1 MFKAYQDTMSNIR
14 LYYPDTIVENSTN
27 LLSKEHTHYLVN
39 VIRLK
44 RGSNVYFFNKNGEWL
59 SEIVFLNRDRVEVKF
74 LNKVKESSKSTN
86 VELAICLVKKT
97 SMEIILQKTTELG
110 IAKIIPI
117 ISERTE
123 VKDLNIERAK
133 KIVVEATEQSN
144 QLNVPDIEEPQK
156 LKDFINSLDSNTS
169 LFFADINTKK
179 KIDNKIIEKSKKISL
194 LVGPEGDFS
203 PNEREMILAKDN
215 AISFSISK
223 NILRTET
230 ATISALS
237 LINYSLNL

>member
-1 MFKAYQDTMSNIR
+1 MSNIR
-14 LYYPDTIVENSTN
+14 LYYPGTIVENSTN
-27 LLSKEHTHYLVN
+27 LLSKEHTHYLTN
-39 VIRLK
+39 VMRLK
-44 RGSNVYFFNKNGEWL
+44 RGSNVNLFNKDGEWL
-59 SEIVFLNRDRVEVKF
+59 SEIVFLDRDRVEVKS
-74 LNKVKESSKSTN
+74 LNKIKESSKSTN
-86 VELAICLVKKT
+86 IELAICLVKKT
-97 SMEIILQKTTELG
+97 SMEIILQKATELG

-123 VKDLNIERAK
+123 VKDLNIERAR

-169 LFFADINTKK
+169 LFFADINTEK

-194 LVGPEGDFS
+194 LIGPEGDFS

-215 AISFSISK
+215 AISFSISR

-230 ATISALS
+230 AVISALS